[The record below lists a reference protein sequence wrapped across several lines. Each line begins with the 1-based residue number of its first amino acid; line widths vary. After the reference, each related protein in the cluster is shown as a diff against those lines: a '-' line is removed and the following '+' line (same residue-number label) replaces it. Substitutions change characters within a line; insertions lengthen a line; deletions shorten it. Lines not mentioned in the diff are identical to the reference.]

1 MITPEL
7 RWRRSSRSG
16 DTNCVEVS
24 HNLDAVRDS
33 KQPVVSLGV
42 NTRRLLDA
50 VRNGRFDR

>member
-1 MITPEL
+1 MITPAL

-33 KQPVVSLGV
+33 KQPCIQLGV
-42 NTRRLLDA
+42 DTRRLLDA
-50 VRNGRFDR
+50 VKNGRFVR